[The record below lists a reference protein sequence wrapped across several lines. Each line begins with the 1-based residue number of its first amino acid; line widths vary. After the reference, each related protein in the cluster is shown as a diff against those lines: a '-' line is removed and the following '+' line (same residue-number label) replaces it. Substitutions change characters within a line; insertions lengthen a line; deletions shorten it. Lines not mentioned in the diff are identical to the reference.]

1 MRLVCMTVGQQLM
14 MVALLYSPFGSDNTS
29 TPMSLVQND
38 VRNRKLRFVEEQL
51 LHVHF
56 TRDLGFEGD
65 LDA

>member
-1 MRLVCMTVGQQLM
+1 M